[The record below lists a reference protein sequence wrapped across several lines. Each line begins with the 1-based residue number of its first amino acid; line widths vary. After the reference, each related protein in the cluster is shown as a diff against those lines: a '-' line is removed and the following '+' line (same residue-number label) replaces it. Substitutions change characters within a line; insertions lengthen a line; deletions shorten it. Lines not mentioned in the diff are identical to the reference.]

1 MITFTIL
8 LIALLIFSVIAAF
21 CIVAGG
27 AGIILIFGDLVI
39 CGAIIWLLIRLFRQ
53 KK

>member
-1 MITFTIL
+1 MVTFAIL
-8 LIALLIFSVIAAF
+8 LITLLIFAVIAAF

-39 CGAIIWLLIRLFRQ
+39 CGAIIWLLVRLFRR

>member
-1 MITFTIL
+1 MITFAIL
-8 LIALLIFSVIAAF
+8 LIALLVFAVITAF

-39 CGAIIWLLIRLFRQ
+39 CGAIIWLLVHLFRR

>member
-1 MITFTIL
+1 MFTFAVL
-8 LIALLIFSVIAAF
+8 LITLLIFAVIAAF

-27 AGIILIFGDLVI
+27 TGIILIFGDLVI
-39 CGAIIWLLIRLFRQ
+39 CGAIIWLLVRLFMR

>member
-8 LIALLIFSVIAAF
+8 LIALLIFAVISAI

-27 AGIILIFGDLVI
+27 AGIILIFGDLII
-39 CGAIIWLLIRLFRQ
+39 CGAIIWLLVRLFRR